1 MLRELLLQAR
11 VDAGLTVREL
21 ATLVAARTG
30 RSIEGVRT
38 TIHRYEAEGGPEPRT
53 RTLEDVLDALDA
65 ELKIVPRTRKK

>member
-1 MLRELLLQAR
+1 MLRELLLKAR

-21 ATLVAARTG
+21 ATVVAGRTG

-65 ELKIVPRTRKK
+65 ELKIVPRAKKK